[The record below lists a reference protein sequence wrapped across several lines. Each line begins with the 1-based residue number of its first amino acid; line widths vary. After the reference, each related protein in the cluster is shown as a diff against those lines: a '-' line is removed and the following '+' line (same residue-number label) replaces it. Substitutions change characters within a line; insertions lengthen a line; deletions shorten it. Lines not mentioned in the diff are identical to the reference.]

1 MADVT
6 WPSISS
12 AADETLAQLDALHR
26 PQQAERLRHRE
37 AMAEMVSRLGESSE
51 PWRDDEPFNPAP
63 TVKGQPSPGRPA
75 REEPTPFV
83 PLPERTTHGG
93 PFGPKVRAKLIA
105 EALADR

>member
-12 AADETLAQLDALHR
+12 ALDATLAQLDALHAPR
-26 PQQAERLRHRE
+26 LTRQQQATTEL
-37 AMAEMVSRLGESSE
+37 AFSVSRLGESAE
-51 PWRDDEPFNPAP
+51 PWREEEALNPTSQARAGGSAP
-63 TVKGQPSPGRPA
+63 VAQAPY
-75 REEPTPFV
+75 V

-105 EALADR
+105 EALERR

>member
-12 AADETLAQLDALHR
+12 ALDETLAQLDALHR
-26 PQQAERLRHRE
+26 RE
-37 AMAEMVSRLGESSE
+37 TDRRQTAAAGLAMAVARLGESSE
-51 PWRDDEPFNPAP
+51 PWRPEEAQQPSQPSRRERRLADEPI
-63 TVKGQPSPGRPA
+63 
-75 REEPTPFV
+75 PFV

-105 EALADR
+105 EALADRW

>member
-1 MADVT
+1 MADAT

-12 AADETLAQLDALHR
+12 AVEETLAQLDALHR
-26 PQQAERLRHRE
+26 PLQTERLRHRE
-37 AMAEMVSRLGESSE
+37 AMAGMVSRLGESSE
-51 PWRDDEPFNPAP
+51 PWRDDEPFNPTA
-63 TVKGQPSPGRPA
+63 TLKGSAQPERP
-75 REEPTPFV
+75 REVPFV